1 MSAVYEALKE
11 LGRQPRVRARPSVY
25 SLLVRNLR
33 MFTDLLHHDE
43 LWIIGRAL
51 VQRCVATR
59 PEDKSSDDPMMLI
72 LAELRTLNRT
82 MRVLTGY
89 LMDREPQPTLAEN
102 RTIPPMSD
110 DLPQRLP
117 ESIMQRLREM
127 EPTRRDHLLGELRR
141 AWGPEAP
148 FAGTYRACS
157 ALRTSNEGEFMG
169 EIPASLRRSRGRRWL
184 RSSVRRRWSCVWHTR
199 GEPGGRRSTGP

>member
-1 MSAVYEALKE
+1 M
-11 LGRQPRVRARPSVY
+11 
-25 SLLVRNLR
+25 
-33 MFTDLLHHDE
+33 
-43 LWIIGRAL
+43 
-51 VQRCVATR
+51 

-102 RTIPPMSD
+102 RTIPLMSD

-127 EPTRRDHLLGELRR
+127 EPRRRERLLGELRR
-141 AWGPEAP
+141 AWG
-148 FAGTYRACS
+148 S
-157 ALRTSNEGEFMG
+157 
-169 EIPASLRRSRGRRWL
+169 
-184 RSSVRRRWSCVWHTR
+184 
-199 GEPGGRRSTGP
+199 